1 MASRSSVWSALRE
14 PARRD
19 ALLLDTHVWVW
30 ALEDARGRMSAAA
43 FGLVS
48 AAAADRRLYV
58 SDISFWE
65 VSLKAAKGGL
75 QLSVDPLLWLERA
88 ARAPGIQA
96 LALTRDVLIQSTRLP
111 GEMHGDPADR
121 MLVAQAQM
129 AGLTLMTCDAQ
140 LVKYARAG
148 GGVAVCDARGR
159 GA

>member
-1 MASRSSVWSALRE
+1 MVSRSSVWSARRE

-19 ALLLDTHVWVW
+19 PLLLDTHVWLW
-30 ALEDARGRMSAAA
+30 ALDDRRGRMCDAA

-48 AAAADRRLYV
+48 AAAEDRRLYV

-65 VSLKAAKGGL
+65 VSLKAAKGSL
-75 QLSVDPLLWLERA
+75 LLSVDPLLWLERA

-121 MLVAQAQM
+121 MLVAQAQL

-140 LVKYARAG
+140 LVQYAKARR
-148 GGVAVCDARGR
+148 GVRVCDARGR
-159 GA
+159 

>member
-1 MASRSSVWSALRE
+1 MAARSLVWSARRE

-19 ALLLDTHVWVW
+19 PLLLDTHVWLW
-30 ALEDARGRMSAAA
+30 ALEDSRERMCDAA

-65 VSLKAAKGGL
+65 VSLKAAKGSL
-75 QLSVDPLLWLERA
+75 LLSVDPLLWLERA

-121 MLVAQAQM
+121 MLVAQAQL

-140 LVKYARAG
+140 LVRYAKAQKGVRA
-148 GGVAVCDARGR
+148 CDARGR
-159 GA
+159 